1 MKSRVPIPLRKLIE
15 DKQSVKN
22 KKQQAELKQSGNPNS
37 SNTNN
42 QNQKPFQAQNQSKD
56 SKNHQTKPISSDLQ
70 FNLDHIKKTLGNS
83 SDIVIRDFQAGKNG
97 EIKLGIVYT
106 DGLTDSAS
114 IQDFILDTLMVEI
127 RNSDLNVAD
136 LNPSDCFEMIKS
148 RTLPLGGIV
157 EITDFQK
164 LFHHVLSGDTML
176 LMDGS
181 PTGIALSSRDWVD
194 RGVQEPSSQTVVRGP
209 KDGFT
214 ETLRTN
220 TALIRRRIKDPN
232 LWLET
237 KQIGEKT
244 QTDVAIM
251 YLKGVANDKTVSEL
265 QSRLNRINIDAIL
278 ESGYIE
284 ELIQDEVYT
293 PFPTVYN
300 TERPDAVAS
309 AILEGRIA
317 ILVDGTPFILIVPAL
332 MVHFFQSSE
341 DYYQRAD
348 IATLIRV
355 LRYLS
360 FFLALLTPSIYV
372 AVSTFHQE
380 MLPTPLLISL
390 SSQREGVPFPA
401 FVEAMMMEV
410 VFEILREAGVR
421 MPRAVGSSISIVGA
435 LVIGQAAVEAGFVS
449 ATMVIIVS
457 LTAISSFV
465 FPSNSMAMAFRML
478 RFLFMIL
485 AATFG
490 LYGIILGLIV
500 MVLHLNSI
508 RSFGLPYL
516 APNAPFILQDQKDNI
531 IRMPH
536 WSLLKRPRLISK
548 NDTVRGDASSPKPPR

>member
-1 MKSRVPIPLRKLIE
+1 M
-15 DKQSVKN
+15 
-22 KKQQAELKQSGNPNS
+22 QAENR
-37 SNTNN
+37 
-42 QNQKPFQAQNQSKD
+42 SKD
-56 SKNHQTKPISSDLQ
+56 SKNHETKLISSDLQ
-70 FNLDHIKKTLGNS
+70 YNLDHIKKTLGNS
-83 SDIVIRDFQAGKNG
+83 SDLVIRDFQAGKNG

-106 DGLTDSAS
+106 DGLTDSVS
-114 IQDFILDTLMVEI
+114 VQDFILDTLMIEI
-127 RNSDLNVAD
+127 RNSDLDVAVF
-136 LNPSDCFEMIKS
+136 NPSDCFEMIKS
-148 RTLPLGGIV
+148 HTLPVGGIG

-164 LFHHVLSGDTML
+164 LFNHVLSGDTLL

-181 PTGIALSSRDWVD
+181 PKGIALGSREWVD

-300 TERPDAVAS
+300 TERPDAVA
-309 AILEGRIA
+309 AALLEGRIA
-317 ILVDGTPFILIVPAL
+317 IFVDGTPFVLIVPAL

-348 IATLIRV
+348 IATLIRI

-360 FFLALLTPSIYV
+360 FFLALLTPSLYI

-390 SSQREGVPFPA
+390 ASQREGVPFPA
-401 FVEAMMMEV
+401 FVEAVMMEV

-421 MPRAVGSSISIVGA
+421 MPRAIGSSISIVGA

-457 LTAISSFV
+457 LTAICSFV
-465 FPSNSMAMAFRML
+465 FPANSMAMAFRML

-500 MVLHLNSI
+500 MVLHLNSL

-516 APNAPFILQDQKDNI
+516 APSAPFILQDQKDNI
-531 IRMPH
+531 IRLPH

-548 NDTVRGDASSPKPPR
+548 NDTDRGDVSAPKPPK